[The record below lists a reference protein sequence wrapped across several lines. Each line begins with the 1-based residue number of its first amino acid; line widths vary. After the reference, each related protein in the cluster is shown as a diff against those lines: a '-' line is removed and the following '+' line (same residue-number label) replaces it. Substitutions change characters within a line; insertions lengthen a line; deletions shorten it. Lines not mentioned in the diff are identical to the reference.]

1 MPKERTCQ
9 LKIGNLER
17 QVYNILSK
25 VKKPTQFV
33 KHNAVLDFSETRRRK
48 FAAGYY
54 PLTVAEQGNESHGV
68 MIEKRISAA
77 GNVRF
82 YIFDPNG
89 KRWAKIYPIYKTI
102 SPDKSWNKSGNCGL
116 WNIVMAIIFEQVK
129 RNKNDTGIISTYRL
143 KQIYKKF
150 NSIGDQWLANL
161 QEDLIIN
168 NRASYNTKSEAE
180 GFISAVYGRVAEML
194 GTI

>member
-1 MPKERTCQ
+1 MVQR
-9 LKIGNLER
+9 
-17 QVYNILSK
+17 
-25 VKKPTQFV
+25 
-33 KHNAVLDFSETRRRK
+33 
-48 FAAGYY
+48 
-54 PLTVAEQGNESHGV
+54 
-68 MIEKRISAA
+68 
-77 GNVRF
+77 
-82 YIFDPNG
+82 YIPFT
-89 KRWAKIYPIYKTI
+89 KTI

>member
-1 MPKERTCQ
+1 
-9 LKIGNLER
+9 
-17 QVYNILSK
+17 
-25 VKKPTQFV
+25 
-33 KHNAVLDFSETRRRK
+33 
-48 FAAGYY
+48 
-54 PLTVAEQGNESHGV
+54 

-89 KRWAKIYPIYKTI
+89 KRWANNSGYNLTIRDGAKIYPIYKTI